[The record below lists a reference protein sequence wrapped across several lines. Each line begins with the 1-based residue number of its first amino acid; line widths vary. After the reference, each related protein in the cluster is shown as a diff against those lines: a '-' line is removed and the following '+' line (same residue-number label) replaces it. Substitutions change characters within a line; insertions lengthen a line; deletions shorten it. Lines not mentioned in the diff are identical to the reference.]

1 VKRKDLMKFLSQLG
15 AEFKEGGK
23 HTKVYLNDKQSTIPR
38 HTEIDDFLVKGI
50 KKQLGIES

>member
-1 VKRKDLMKFLSQLG
+1 MKRRDLIKFLSELC

-38 HTEIDDFLVKGI
+38 HTEIDDYLVKAI
-50 KKQLGIES
+50 KKQLEIEG

>member
-1 VKRKDLMKFLSQLG
+1 MKFLSQLG

>member
-1 VKRKDLMKFLSQLG
+1 MKRRDLIRYLEQLG

-23 HTKVYLNDKQSTIPR
+23 HTKVFLNNKQSTIPR

-50 KKQLGIES
+50 KKQLEIES

>member
-1 VKRKDLMKFLSQLG
+1 MKRRDLVRFLEQLG

-23 HTKVYLNDKQSTIPR
+23 HTKVFLNNKQTTIPR
-38 HTEIDDFLVKGI
+38 HTEIDDRLVKGI